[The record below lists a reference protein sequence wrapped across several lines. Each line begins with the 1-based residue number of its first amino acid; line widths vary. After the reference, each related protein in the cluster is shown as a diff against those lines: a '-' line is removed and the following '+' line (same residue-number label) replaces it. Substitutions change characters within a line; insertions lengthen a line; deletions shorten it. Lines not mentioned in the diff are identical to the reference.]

1 MVPYPQGGEVK
12 SVLIVEDS
20 ATTRAMIKAVIED
33 MGEDFAALEANTG
46 FEALKLLPQEQ
57 FDLII
62 TDINMP
68 DVNGLELIN
77 FVKSNPNYR
86 HIPMIIVTTERS
98 MEDKERGLALGAS
111 AYVTKPFRAEE
122 LQDAIAKTLNV

>member
-1 MVPYPQGGEVK
+1 MK
-12 SVLIVEDS
+12 SVLVVEDS

-33 MGEDFAALEANTG
+33 MGDDFTTLEASTG
-46 FEALKLLPQEQ
+46 FEALKMLPRESL
-57 FDLII
+57 DLII

-77 FVKSNPNYR
+77 FVKSNPNYK
-86 HIPMIIVTTERS
+86 HIPIMIVTTERS
-98 MEDKERGLALGAS
+98 REDQERGLALGAS

-122 LQDAIAKTLNV
+122 LQEVITKILNQ

>member
-1 MVPYPQGGEVK
+1 MK

-33 MGEDFAALEANTG
+33 MGEDYTTLEANTG
-46 FEALKLLPQEQ
+46 FEALRMLPQEQ

-77 FVKSNPNYR
+77 FVKNNPTYQ

-98 MEDKERGLALGAS
+98 SADKERGLTLGAS
-111 AYVTKPFRAEE
+111 AYVTKPFKAEE
-122 LQDAIAKTLNV
+122 LQEVIAKALNP

>member
-1 MVPYPQGGEVK
+1 MK

-33 MGEDFAALEANTG
+33 MGEDFTALEANTG
-46 FEALKLLPQEQ
+46 FEALRMLPQEQ

-77 FVKSNPNYR
+77 FVKSNPNYQ

-98 MEDKERGLALGAS
+98 SADKERGLALGAS
-111 AYVTKPFRAEE
+111 AYVTKPFKAEE
-122 LQDAIAKTLNV
+122 LQEVIAKALSP